1 MSETLKSALE
11 FQISPQVRAWG
22 AANGYDVEMHYEAF
36 VDYLANRT
44 KKPYKNLDAA
54 FRNCVRSDWFG
65 LRKQAEIKK
74 KYNPTPAVQR
84 NILKTPNG
92 PMEWVGGGWVAA
104 ND

>member
-1 MSETLKSALE
+1 MEYT
-11 FQISPQVRAWG
+11 ISDKVRAWG
-22 AANGYDVEMHYEAF
+22 KAESLDVEMHLDAF
-36 VDYLANRT
+36 NDYLANRT

-74 KYNPTPAVQR
+74 KYNPTPVVQR

-92 PMEWVGGGWVAA
+92 PMEWVGGGWVMA